1 MSYKSVLAST
11 ANAKLRVPTLGLAG
25 VVAMAATAG
34 PAARLSWHSRR
45 LFRSRR
51 TRRICSRAGRSLHST
66 SASPTR

>member
-34 PAARLSWHSRR
+34 PAAAQLALETYIPVPADRR
-45 LFRSRR
+45 M
-51 TRRICSRAGRSLHST
+51 CSRAGRSLHST